1 VEGQGPP
8 LVVQVV
14 SSDRATTV
22 YVRGEIDIAN
32 VGRLLNV
39 LTDEVEFATGAVY
52 VDAHGVDFIG
62 SVGLRTLALS
72 RQFAQ
77 ERGIDFALV
86 NPSPAVTRV
95 LAIIGDELLPR
106 R

>member
-1 VEGQGPP
+1 VERQEPP

-14 SSDRATTV
+14 SSDRATTI

-32 VGRLLNV
+32 VGRLLQV
-39 LTDEVEFATGAVY
+39 LTDEVEFATDAVY

-62 SVGLRTLALS
+62 SVGLRTLVLTQQLAHD
-72 RQFAQ
+72 
-77 ERGIDFALV
+77 RGIEFGLV
-86 NPSPAVTRV
+86 NPSAAVTRV
-95 LAIIGDELLPR
+95 LNIIGNELLAR